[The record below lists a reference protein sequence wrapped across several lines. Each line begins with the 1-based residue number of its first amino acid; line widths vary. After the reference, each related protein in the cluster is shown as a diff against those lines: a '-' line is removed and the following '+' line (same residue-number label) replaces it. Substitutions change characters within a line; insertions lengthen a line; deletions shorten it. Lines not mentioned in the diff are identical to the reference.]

1 MTTHT
6 VYGVC
11 VYMCVVLASGLLNHS
26 HAAKIHC
33 ASPCSTDMYYEA
45 SVYISKD
52 RAVSR
57 LLYFL
62 LLKFQL

>member
-6 VYGVC
+6 VYVVC
-11 VYMCVVLASGLLNHS
+11 VYMCVVLASGLLNHN

-45 SVYISKD
+45 SKD
-52 RAVSR
+52 RALSGSSSPFPSFKIPIVTH
-57 LLYFL
+57 
-62 LLKFQL
+62 